1 VIKYKRGC
9 GNLKK
14 ICGNCFSRISG
25 NVCRKCG
32 HVNVRTSAEY
42 DALPVG
48 TQLRGRY
55 TVGKLMG
62 RGGFGMIYLAY
73 DEQSDKTVAVQEFVL
88 RTTSPQSL

>member
-1 VIKYKRGC
+1 M
-9 GNLKK
+9 KK

-55 TVGKLMG
+55 TGGKL
-62 RGGFGMIYLAY
+62 
-73 DEQSDKTVAVQEFVL
+73 AVSE
-88 RTTSPQSL
+88 